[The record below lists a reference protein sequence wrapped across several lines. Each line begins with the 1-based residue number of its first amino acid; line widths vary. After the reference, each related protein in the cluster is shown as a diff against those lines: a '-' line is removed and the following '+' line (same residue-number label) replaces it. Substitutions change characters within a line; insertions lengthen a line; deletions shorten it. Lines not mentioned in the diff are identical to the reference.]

1 MGVRVPLFAWF
12 FYVFLFRVD
21 MDKLM
26 AGVRKFRDELG
37 RYQKIFRRVAKEGQ
51 SPHTLFITCCDSR
64 IHAEW
69 ITQSQ
74 LGELFVVKNIG
85 NIVPPS
91 TLLSVTNS
99 TAAAIEFAVE
109 VLGVEHIVICGHSG
123 CGAIEALLRGL
134 PDRKKMPHLCDWL
147 ALASPVQEAML
158 QTSAHVTDEA
168 ERSTVAA
175 QKNVLCG
182 LENLCT
188 YPAVSSR
195 LAENK
200 LQLHGWFFK
209 IATAEVF
216 AYDKQSGQFL
226 STHAGI

>member
-1 MGVRVPLFAWF
+1 
-12 FYVFLFRVD
+12 
-21 MDKLM
+21 MDKLI
-26 AGVRKFRDELG
+26 AGARKFRDELG

-91 TLLSVTNS
+91 TLISSTNS

-109 VLGVEHIVICGHSG
+109 TLGVEHIVICGHSG

-134 PDRKKMPHLCDWL
+134 PDRNKMPHLCDWL
-147 ALASPVQEAML
+147 ALAAPVQEMML
-158 QTSAHVTDEA
+158 LQEYAHLTDEA
-168 ERSTVAA
+168 ERATVAA
-175 QKNVLCG
+175 QKNVLRG
-182 LENLCT
+182 LENLLT
-188 YPAVSSR
+188 YPAVNSR
-195 LAENK
+195 LAQNK

-209 IATAEVF
+209 IATAEIF
-216 AYDKQSGQFL
+216 TYDQEAGEFV
-226 STHAGI
+226 STHGI

>member
-1 MGVRVPLFAWF
+1 
-12 FYVFLFRVD
+12 
-21 MDKLM
+21 MDKLI
-26 AGVRKFRDELG
+26 AGVRKFQRDELG

-85 NIVPPS
+85 NIVPPA

-109 VLGVEHIVICGHSG
+109 VLGVGHIVICGHSG
-123 CGAIEALLRGL
+123 CGAIEALIKGL
-134 PDRKKMPHLCDWL
+134 PDRNKMPHLCDWL
-147 ALASPVQEAML
+147 ALAAPVQEAML
-158 QTSAHVTDEA
+158 RDYASLTDGV
-168 ERSTVAA
+168 ERANIAA
-175 QKNVLCG
+175 QKNVLMG
-182 LENLCT
+182 LDNLAT
-188 YPAVSSR
+188 YPVVKNR
-195 LAENK
+195 LAEKK

-209 IATAEVF
+209 IATAEVL
-216 AYDKQSGQFL
+216 AYDEQSKQFL
-226 STHAGI
+226 STHEKKPQKTDLSQ